1 MITWS
6 NIIFSNRNSPII
18 EQIIFFHDHSI
29 LIIFIITIIT
39 IYIIFN
45 IISNSFSSRFLIEGQ
60 EIETI
65 WTIIPAITLI
75 FITIPSL
82 RLLYILDE
90 SFSPSITVKIIG
102 HQWYWSYEFSD
113 FNIEFDSFIIPSHEI
128 KENSFRLLDVDN
140 RIVIPFNSHIKFLI
154 SSADVIHSWA
164 LPSLGIKID
173 AVPGRLN
180 QSFSFSSRPGLF
192 FGQCSEICGANHR
205 FIPISLEIT
214 SPNNFIKWLK
224 SFSLNGWNI

>member
-65 WTIIPAITLI
+65 WTIIPAVTLI
-75 FITIPSL
+75 FIAIPSL
-82 RLLYILDE
+82 RLLYMLDE

-128 KENSFRLLDVDN
+128 RENSFRLLDVDN

-154 SSADVIHSWA
+154 TSADVIHSWA

-214 SPNNFIKWLK
+214 SSNNFIKWLK